1 MKIVIHDTGAWVRDT
16 YNTRAERAGG
26 SIAEYDNVSS
36 IPNEFDRKQVEWM
49 LEHGEIV
56 TQCGNTTYQIRRNA

>member
-1 MKIVIHDTGAWVRDT
+1 MKIVIHDAGEWARDADD
-16 YNTRAERAGG
+16 TRTERVGG
-26 SIAEYDNVSS
+26 SVAEYANVDD

-56 TQCGNTTYQIRRNA
+56 TQCGNTTYQIRRDT